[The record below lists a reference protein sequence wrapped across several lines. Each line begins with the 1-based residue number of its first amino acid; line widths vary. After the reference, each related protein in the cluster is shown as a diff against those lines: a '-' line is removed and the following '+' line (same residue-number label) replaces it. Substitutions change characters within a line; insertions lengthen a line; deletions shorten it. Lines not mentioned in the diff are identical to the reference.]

1 MEMSE
6 NSLFNIESLDLT
18 HFMSVF
24 SNTPWKRQKTCML
37 SGGIVREHLSEM
49 G

>member
-6 NSLFNIESLDLT
+6 NSLFSIGSLDLT

-24 SNTPWKRQKTCML
+24 SNTPSKRQKICML
-37 SGGIVREHLSEM
+37 SGGIVRQHLSEM